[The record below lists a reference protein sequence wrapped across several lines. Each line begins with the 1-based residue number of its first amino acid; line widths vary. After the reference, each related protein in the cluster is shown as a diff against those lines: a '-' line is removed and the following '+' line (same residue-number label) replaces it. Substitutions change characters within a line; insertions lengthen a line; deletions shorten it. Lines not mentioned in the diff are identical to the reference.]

1 MFPTKCVQSAC
12 PNMCANARIHVIG
25 DHIADLYVVNNNR
38 EVKLPV
44 RYPSSVATKL
54 IPTIPSTTGA
64 LNVILR
70 FLIFI
75 NLIPFRIMLS
85 SRMHPAYLPDEAQ
98 DQ

>member
-1 MFPTKCVQSAC
+1 MFPTKCVQSAW
-12 PNMCANARIHVIG
+12 PNMCVNARIHVIG
-25 DHIADLYVVNNNR
+25 DHMADLYVVNNNR

-44 RYPSSVATKL
+44 RYPSSVAAKL

-75 NLIPFRIMLS
+75 NNIKGYHFFRVS
-85 SRMHPAYLPDEAQ
+85 NSY
-98 DQ
+98 

>member
-1 MFPTKCVQSAC
+1 MFPTKCVQSAW
-12 PNMCANARIHVIG
+12 PNMCVNARIHVIG
-25 DHIADLYVVNNNR
+25 DHMADRYVVNNNR
-38 EVKLPV
+38 EVMLPV

-75 NLIPFRIMLS
+75 ISIKSYRSCLVKPFS
-85 SRMHPAYLPDEAQ
+85 DQYLTNYI
-98 DQ
+98 